1 MIATVK
7 ETGETVYLSRVN
19 AEEKDGYRVWFG
31 NNKSY
36 FTYELEFHNL
46 IDISCKNCEIDWEQR
61 RYEIAK
67 EVLSGSLEC
76 LYRANVDGERIVA
89 NAINIADELIKQ
101 LKKNK
106 NE

>member
-7 ETGETVYLSRVN
+7 DTGETVYLSRVN
-19 AEEKDGYRVWFG
+19 TEEGRGHKVWFG
-31 NNKSY
+31 NNQSY

-67 EVLSGSLEC
+67 GFLSGSLEC
-76 LYRANVDGERIVA
+76 LYMNNIDKERVVA
-89 NAINIADELIKQ
+89 NALDIADELIKE
-101 LKKNK
+101 LKKG
-106 NE
+106 

>member
-19 AEEKDGYRVWFG
+19 AEEKEGYRVWFG

-67 EVLSGSLEC
+67 GFLSGSLEC
-76 LYRANVDGERIVA
+76 LYMNNIDKERVVA
-89 NAINIADELIKQ
+89 NALDIADELIKE
-101 LKKNK
+101 LKKG
-106 NE
+106 

>member
-7 ETGETVYLSRVN
+7 DTGETVYLSRVN
-19 AEEKDGYRVWFG
+19 TEEGRGHKVWFG
-31 NNKSY
+31 NNQRY

-67 EVLSGSLEC
+67 GFLSGSLEC
-76 LYRANVDGERIVA
+76 LYMNNIDKERVVA
-89 NAINIADELIKQ
+89 NALDIADELIKE
-101 LKKNK
+101 LKKG
-106 NE
+106 